1 MVNKVDEIL
10 VEIGQEIKSARE
22 KRDWSQ
28 QELADKAQLSLSHL
42 QHIEAGKVNFSFDML
57 FSIFNE
63 LGLSVDAFLF
73 SDSFDFGAETSHLRI
88 KLRSC
93 TPMERKFI
101 VNTMD
106 YMASQFIENHQNK
119 NRADATD

>member
-1 MVNKVDEIL
+1 MVNKVDELL
-10 VEIGQEIKSARE
+10 VEIGQEVKSARE
-22 KRDWSQ
+22 KRGWSQ
-28 QELADKAQLSLSHL
+28 QELADKAHLSLSHL

-57 FSIFNE
+57 YSIFSE

-73 SDSFDFGAETSHLRI
+73 SDSFNFGTETSHLRI

-101 VNTMD
+101 INTMD
-106 YMASQFIENHQNK
+106 YMASQFIENHQK
-119 NRADATD
+119 

>member
-1 MVNKVDEIL
+1 MVSKVDEVL
-10 VEIGQEIKSARE
+10 LEIGRAIKSARE
-22 KRDWSQ
+22 RRGLSQ
-28 QELADKAQLSLSHL
+28 QELADKAHLSLSHL
-42 QHIEAGKVNFSFDML
+42 QHMEAGKVNFSFEML

-73 SDSFDFGAETSHLRI
+73 GDFFDFNAESSHLRV

-93 TPMERKFI
+93 TPAERKFI

-106 YMASQFIENHQNK
+106 YMASQFIEDHQK
-119 NRADATD
+119 